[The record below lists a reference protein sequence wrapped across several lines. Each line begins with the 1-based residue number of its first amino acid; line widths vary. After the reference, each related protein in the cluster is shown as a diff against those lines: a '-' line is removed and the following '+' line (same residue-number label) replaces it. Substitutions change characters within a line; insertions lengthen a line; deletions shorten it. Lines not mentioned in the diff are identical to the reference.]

1 MQTENL
7 SGVDSKNDSV
17 YIVVSGEG
25 QCRKKETHIDIQH
38 EIECTRCYDTMILL
52 SDFDALY
59 YSCEEC
65 GFLLYTV
72 KKGP

>member
-1 MQTENL
+1 MQSENL
-7 SGVDSKNDSV
+7 SSVDSKNDSA

-25 QCRKKETHIDIQH
+25 QCRTKETHIDIQH
-38 EIECTRCYDTMILL
+38 EIECPRCYDTMILL

>member
-1 MQTENL
+1 MRTENL
-7 SGVDSKNDSV
+7 SSVDSKNDSV
-17 YIVVSGEG
+17 YIVSGDG
-25 QCRKKETHIDIQH
+25 QCRKKETHVDIEH
-38 EIECTRCYDTMILL
+38 EIECPRCYDTMILL